1 MHFYMET
8 LHAKNK
14 DIILTVSWVNLLLRL
29 FSLVKLSQHKFRYNS
44 LRDQIRDKLLVW
56 LAWVMLLLRLDSLE
70 WTMSNMPSK

>member
-14 DIILTVSWVNLLLRL
+14 DIILTVSWVNFLLRV

-44 LRDQIRDKLLVW
+44 LRDQIKDKLLVL
-56 LAWVMLLLRLDSLE
+56 LAWAMLLLKLE
-70 WTMSNMPSK
+70 WTMSNMPS